1 MVRLRRRWALGLLLG
16 GVSAT
21 ALGGSSEP
29 VLSHRRSGPPTR
41 RQTAPVGVDNR
52 AAGGSW
58 RMPDDVRPADDRRR
72 QIQGYAST
80 TSLTPGESVDFHVAV
95 NPAGPFQISVKRLG
109 WHDGAGTPRTMLTSP
124 ALDGTPQPVP
134 PADPDTGAIACRWP
148 VSWTL
153 RIPEDWTSGLYQAV
167 FTSADGWYASTP
179 FVVRDDTRAAA
190 LCVVLPVTTWQ
201 AYNQWP
207 QDGQAGKSLYNGY
220 TASGKRDPAL
230 RAREVS
236 FDRPYA
242 DAGQPAHFTRDQDA
256 VQWLERNGYDISY
269 ATSFDLHSG
278 RLDPARHRGLIFCG
292 HDEYWSVEMRRAAEA
307 GLAGGTSLAF
317 FGANSVY
324 WHIRV
329 RPSADGRPERV
340 VACAK
345 TDPDPDEDAAGPTV
359 TWRYL
364 DKPEQALIGIQYNGI
379 VATPQ
384 PLVVRAADH
393 WVWAGTGVADGDR
406 IPGLVLGEAD
416 GVNNGA
422 ARPGGLGDT
431 LLSRS
436 PYVNREGAKRVQST
450 HVYET
455 PRGAVVFAT
464 GTLGWTMALNR
475 RTHRD
480 ERIERATANVLD
492 RMVNRVRGS
501 GPSDR
506 TAPETAGQPE
516 VSPGATNR

>member
-21 ALGGSSEP
+21 ALGTGEP
-29 VLSHRRSGPPTR
+29 VLSRRTGTPVR
-41 RQTAPVGVDNR
+41 RQSSPVEVENH
-52 AAGGSW
+52 AAGEPW
-58 RMPDDVRPADDRRR
+58 WPRDDTRAADDRLR

-80 TSLTPGESVDFHVAV
+80 TSLAPGESVDFHVAL
-95 NPAGPFQISVKRLG
+95 NPAGRFRITVHRLG
-109 WHDGAGTPRTMLTSP
+109 WYDGAGARTMLTSP
-124 ALDGTPQPVP
+124 HLDGTPQPVP

-148 VSWTL
+148 VSWSL

-167 FTSADGWYASTP
+167 FTSAGGWRACTP
-179 FVVRDDTRAAA
+179 FVVRDDRREAA

-207 QDGQAGKSLYNGY
+207 RDQRSGTSLYNGY
-220 TASGKRDPAL
+220 TAGGRQDPAL

-242 DAGQPAHFTRDQDA
+242 DTGQPTQFSRDNDA
-256 VQWLERNGYDISY
+256 VRWLERNRYDVSY

-278 RLDPARHRGLIFCG
+278 RLDPRRHRGLVFCG
-292 HDEYWSVEMRRAAEA
+292 HDEYWSAEMRRATEA

-317 FGANSVY
+317 LGANSVY

-345 TDPDPDEDAAGPTV
+345 TTPDPDEDAAGPTV
-359 TWRYL
+359 TWRDL
-364 DKPEQALIGIQYNGI
+364 DQPEQALLGVQYNGI

-384 PLVVRAADH
+384 PLVVRSADH

-406 IPGLVLGEAD
+406 IPGVVAGEAD
-416 GVNNGA
+416 GVHA
-422 ARPGGLGDT
+422 ATARPLGLGET
-431 LLSRS
+431 LLSGSLYPARQGG
-436 PYVNREGAKRVQST
+436 RRMQST

-475 RTHRD
+475 RGHRD

-492 RMVNRVRGS
+492 RMIADPPARSAPVS
-501 GPSDR
+501 GTDPG
-506 TAPETAGQPE
+506 TADK
-516 VSPGATNR
+516 PGASPATTNR